1 MCSRNVSVQ
10 NSPGYTRKDD
20 PAYTSLPADSRKPP
34 GPVDPSSAYIS
45 RSTLKVLSNFTR
57 FLRHPV
63 SKWFYIASAQ
73 V

>member
-45 RSTLKVLSNFTR
+45 RFTLEAPSDLTQN
-57 FLRHPV
+57 LRYPV